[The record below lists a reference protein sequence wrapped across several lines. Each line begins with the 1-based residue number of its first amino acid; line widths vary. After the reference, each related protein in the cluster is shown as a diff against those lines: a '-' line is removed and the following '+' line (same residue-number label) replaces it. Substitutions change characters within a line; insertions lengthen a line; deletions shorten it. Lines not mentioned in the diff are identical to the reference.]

1 VVSIHKTPFGRMA
14 FPEVIVARRHQVFS
28 AEIYK
33 VGIIRYVDVPA
44 RVSQALDAKEAH
56 VAVRGAVN
64 GVTLVTTMVSRGN
77 ECYRVAI
84 HGDIRNKLRMDAGA
98 VVEITLQRDEKSRE
112 PVLPPA
118 LVVALRLAPKAQAA
132 FRGMTVALRRQIVR
146 YIVAGKQQ
154 ATLER
159 RVNGIVRRL
168 ENRPQKKKP
177 GKAGE

>member
-1 VVSIHKTPFGRMA
+1 MA
-14 FPEVIVARRHQVFS
+14 FPGVIVARRHQVFS

-44 RVSQALDAKEAH
+44 SISRALDAKEAH

-64 GVTLVTTMVSRGN
+64 GVALVTTMVSRGN

-84 HGDIRNKLRMDAGA
+84 HGDIRKKLQIDAGA

-112 PVLPPA
+112 PALPPA

-177 GKAGE
+177 GKADE